1 MSYDANSIQIR
12 DFRTAAR
19 STPGMYIGADGQD
32 AAFNCFLEILNN
44 SCDEAIMGRGNI
56 ITVEVTEDEII
67 ISDAGSGVPR
77 GANKDCEEVLIEI
90 YCSAHSSGKFNNEN
104 YSRVRGCHGVGSSS
118 VCVCSEVFE
127 VWTKRDGGEWHLL
140 FKDGI
145 PQDTVARKI
154 RDTKETG
161 TTVRFKPDKKIFH
174 IEEGIPS
181 FDIKRIRSELELT
194 SYFIPN
200 VSFVFKNNGK
210 KETFLSKNGLKDFAN
225 SRIKK
230 PLHKNYIYGEK
241 HFNENID
248 IEVFAQWTNDK
259 EKCYVFSNGALN
271 ASGGT
276 PVSGMK
282 TAFTRT
288 INNLANKTF
297 DSDMIRKGLITIINV
312 RHPHPIYQNQI
323 KDRIQNS
330 ELKGYTQTVFTE
342 AIKDWANKNK
352 EDFDNIIS
360 ILTKEQKAEEA
371 ADRARNSILNYEKE
385 TIITN
390 KKKMSVPIKL
400 MDCEKH
406 GQDSILYI
414 TEGKSAKTPVQN
426 ARNIRSEAVYDIR
439 GKIISALKNPID
451 KVLENEEVKDI
462 LQILGCGILDKY
474 NEKKLNFGKVL
485 IFSDRDEDGS
495 AISNLIVTLFYVLMP
510 DFIKSGRLGR
520 VIPPLFRMKK
530 GKQCV
535 YFYSNEEYLKEKHKY
550 PNWEV
555 TRYKG
560 IGECSSMDFKNTC
573 FNEQE
578 KRIHIYTV
586 NDFTQFEETLNLL
599 MGPEVPQRRDY
610 IFENLDFHKLRS
622 EV

>member
-1 MSYDANSIQIR
+1 MSY
-12 DFRTAAR
+12 
-19 STPGMYIGADGQD
+19 GADSIVELSFLQGVRQRIQMYLGSD
-32 AAFNCFLEILNN
+32 DIEGTYQAFKEILNN
-44 SCDEAIMGRGNI
+44 STDEAIVGYGDKLDIIVNEKENSISVRDYGRGCPFL
-56 ITVEVTEDEII
+56 VKED
-67 ISDAGSGVPR
+67 GT
-77 GANKDCEEVLIEI
+77 NVLIDI
-90 YCSAHSSGKFNNEN
+90 YTKAHVGGKFSEDSYKNVAGLN
-104 YSRVRGCHGVGSSS
+104 GVGGS
-118 VCVCSEVFE
+118 CVCLSSEKFLVKSFRNGVKAEAYFE
-127 VWTKRDGGEWHLL
+127 K
-140 FKDGI
+140 GI
-145 PQDTVARKI
+145 NISYKEEK
-154 RDTKETG
+154 TKEKNG
-161 TTVRFKPDKKIFH
+161 TYVWFIPDK
-174 IEEGIPS
+174 E
-181 FDIKRIRSELELT
+181 
-194 SYFIPN
+194 
-200 VSFVFKNNGK
+200 VFKNGEIGFSFDRICKEIKNISFLYEGITFSILNSESKEEKIFCAKNGIIDFVKDEVKSPLHPHIIYVKETDGTDSIEIAFQWGVK
-210 KETFLSKNGLKDFAN
+210 KETPYTFVNGLCCPEHGVN
-225 SRIKK
+225 
-230 PLHKNYIYGEK
+230 L
-241 HFNENID
+241 
-248 IEVFAQWTNDK
+248 T
-259 EKCYVFSNGALN
+259 GAKS
-271 ASGGT
+271 AI
-276 PVSGMK
+276 
-282 TAFTRT
+282 TRT
-288 INNLANKTF
+288 FNSLTKGNF
-297 DSDMIRKGLITIINV
+297 DSDNIRRNLFYVMNFKISSPSFANQTKSKINTQSARTLASKAFTTGLKEMYKCYPSDFN
-312 RHPHPIYQNQI
+312 
-323 KDRIQNS
+323 
-330 ELKGYTQTVFTE
+330 TVVTMLE
-342 AIKDWANKNK
+342 KV
-352 EDFDNIIS
+352 E
-360 ILTKEQKAEEA
+360 KAEA
-371 ADRARNSILNYEKE
+371 AAEKARNSILNYEKE

-390 KKKMSVPIKL
+390 KKKMSAPIKL

-426 ARNIRSEAVYDIR
+426 ARNIKSEAVYDIR

-510 DFIKSGRLGR
+510 EFIKSGRLGR

-560 IGECSSMDFKNTC
+560 IGECSSADFKNTC

>member
-90 YCSAHSSGKFNNEN
+90 YCSAHSSGKFDNEN

-241 HFNENID
+241 HFDGNID

-312 RHPHPIYQNQI
+312 KHPHPIYQNQI

-342 AIKDWANKNK
+342 AIKDWAIKNK

-371 ADRARNSILNYEKE
+371 ADRAREKILSATAQVEK
-385 TIITN
+385 N
-390 KKKMSVPIKL
+390 QKKKVFSSDKL
-400 MDCEKH
+400 KDAEFL
-406 GQDSILYI
+406 GQDSTLLIVEGDSAASSMAMARDIKKYGIL
-414 TEGKSAKTPVQN
+414 A
-426 ARNIRSEAVYDIR
+426 IR
-439 GKIISALKNPID
+439 GKILNCLSHTED
-451 KVLENEEVKDI
+451 KIFENEEI
-462 LQILGCGILDKY
+462 NLLLSAMNIIPGKY
-474 NEKKLNFGKVL
+474 NSSKLRYGRIAICTDSDSDGYHIGLLIMAAMRYLAPKFLEEGRLCWLRSPLYIVKNDKTESYYFTDEEINAVRSSLKGEVQRNKGLGSLSPAQARASMFDEKNQRIDVL
-485 IFSDRDEDGS
+485 IPDEDS
-495 AISNLIVTLFYVLMP
+495 IFLLEELMGESVEP
-510 DFIKSGRLGR
+510 RRDFI
-520 VIPPLFRMKK
+520 F
-530 GKQCV
+530 
-535 YFYSNEEYLKEKHKY
+535 SN
-550 PNWEV
+550 V
-555 TRYKG
+555 
-560 IGECSSMDFKNTC
+560 DF
-573 FNEQE
+573 
-578 KRIHIYTV
+578 
-586 NDFTQFEETLNLL
+586 
-599 MGPEVPQRRDY
+599 
-610 IFENLDFHKLRS
+610 S
-622 EV
+622 EIRE

>member
-56 ITVEVTEDEII
+56 ITVEATENEIT
-67 ISDAGSGVPR
+67 ISDAGRGVPR
-77 GANKDCEEVLIEI
+77 GMNKDCEEVLIEI
-90 YCSAHSSGKFNNEN
+90 YCSAHSSGKFDNEN

-174 IEEGIPS
+174 IEEDIPS

-210 KETFLSKNGLKDFAN
+210 KEIFLSKNGLKDFAN

-241 HFNENID
+241 HFDENID

-371 ADRARNSILNYEKE
+371 ADRAREKVLLATAQVE
-385 TIITN
+385 KN
-390 KKKMSVPIKL
+390 QKKKVFSSDKL
-400 MDCEKH
+400 KDAEFL
-406 GQDSILYI
+406 GQDSTLLIVEGDSAASSMAMARDIKKYGIL
-414 TEGKSAKTPVQN
+414 A
-426 ARNIRSEAVYDIR
+426 IR
-439 GKIISALKNPID
+439 GKILNCLSNAED
-451 KVLENEEVKDI
+451 KIFENEEI
-462 LQILGCGILDKY
+462 NLLLSAMNIIPGKY
-474 NEKKLNFGKVL
+474 NPSKLRYGRIAICTDSDSDGYHIGLLIMAAMRYLAPKFLEEGRLCWLRSPLYIVKNDKTESYYFTDEEMNAARSTIKGEIQRNKGLGSLSPSQARASMFDEKNQRIDVL
-485 IFSDRDEDGS
+485 IPDEDS
-495 AISNLIVTLFYVLMP
+495 IFLLEELMGESVEP
-510 DFIKSGRLGR
+510 RRDFI
-520 VIPPLFRMKK
+520 F
-530 GKQCV
+530 
-535 YFYSNEEYLKEKHKY
+535 SN
-550 PNWEV
+550 V
-555 TRYKG
+555 
-560 IGECSSMDFKNTC
+560 DF
-573 FNEQE
+573 
-578 KRIHIYTV
+578 
-586 NDFTQFEETLNLL
+586 
-599 MGPEVPQRRDY
+599 
-610 IFENLDFHKLRS
+610 S
-622 EV
+622 EIRE